1 MKLYSAERTS
11 SHANADNP
19 VFQRHM
25 IAYNEAANLIGGD
38 VLEIGCG
45 EGYAIPIMAPKCKSY
60 LAIDKFQTSL
70 DNLPPNATFLQM
82 SVPILA
88 GIDSNKFDW
97 VISFQVIEHI
107 EDDIKYLEEIYRVLK
122 PGGKFIFTTPN
133 KLMSLTR
140 NPWHVREYT
149 PKEMQNAVAK
159 VFSNFNLRGIYGNK
173 LVMDY
178 YQANKESV
186 RKFTKFDLFNL
197 QYKLPRRLLQ
207 IPYDIANRMN
217 RNSLNKQDNGLVNK
231 IQASDYYVNEVSDNC
246 LDYFCICEK

>member
-25 IAYNEAANLIGGD
+25 IAYNEAAALINGD

-60 LAIDKFQTSL
+60 LAIDKFQTEL
-70 DNLPPNATFLQM
+70 ENLPANAEFRQM
-82 SVPILA
+82 SVPILE
-88 GIDSNKFDW
+88 GIESNKFDW

-122 PGGKFIFTTPN
+122 PSGKFIFTTPN

-149 PKEMQNAVAK
+149 PIEMENIVSK
-159 VFSNFNLRGIYGNK
+159 VFSKFNLQGIYGNN
-173 LVMDY
+173 LVMEY
-178 YQANKESV
+178 YAANKLSV
-186 RKFTKFDLFNL
+186 KKFTKFDVFNL

-207 IPYDIANRMN
+207 IPYDIANRLN
-217 RNSLNKQDNGLVNK
+217 RNSLNKDANAIVTK
-231 IQASDYYVNEVSDNC
+231 IQASNYFVDNVSESC